1 MSKHTSLQPNSI
13 LVADD
18 HTVVRRGLR
27 QVIADECDGV
37 MVEEA
42 STGQGVLDAVQRQ
55 DWSVVILDINLPDKN
70 GLEVLKELKAMRPQL
85 PVLVLSHHAEA
96 QYAARAFK
104 AGAAGYLTKES
115 ASEELAIAIRKVR
128 AGGRYVSPSF
138 AEQMAGHLTGE
149 LDTLLHHA
157 LSDREHLVL
166 CQMAQGK
173 AVSQIA
179 DELALSVKTVSTY
192 RARLLEKLQLTNN
205 AELMRYALDQRLVE

>member
-1 MSKHTSLQPNSI
+1 MPKHTPLQPNSI

-27 QVIADECDGV
+27 QVIADECEGA

-70 GLEVLKELKAMRPQL
+70 GLDVLKELKALRPHL

-96 QYAARAFK
+96 QYAARAYK

-115 ASEELAIAIRKVR
+115 ASEELAMAIRKVR

-138 AEQMAGHLTGE
+138 AEQMAGQLTGE
-149 LDTLLHHA
+149 VDTLLHHT

-166 CQMAQGK
+166 CQIARGK

-192 RARLLEKLQLTNN
+192 RARLLEKLQLRNN

>member
-27 QVIADECDGV
+27 QVIADECDGA

-70 GLEVLKELKAMRPQL
+70 GLDVLKELKAMRPQL

-149 LDTLLHHA
+149 VDTLLHHA

-166 CQMAQGK
+166 CQIARGK

>member
-1 MSKHTSLQPNSI
+1 MPTHTPLEPNSI

-27 QVIADECDGV
+27 QVIADECEGA

-42 STGQGVLDAVQRQ
+42 STGQGVLDAVHRQ

-70 GLEVLKELKAMRPQL
+70 GLDVLKELKALRPHL
-85 PVLVLSHHAEA
+85 PVLVLSHHTEA
-96 QYAARAFK
+96 QYAARAYK

-115 ASEELAIAIRKVR
+115 ASEELAMAIRKVR
-128 AGGRYVSPSF
+128 AGGRYVSASF

-149 LDTLLHHA
+149 VDTLLHHA
-157 LSDREHLVL
+157 LSDREHSVL
-166 CQMAQGK
+166 CHIARGK

>member
-1 MSKHTSLQPNSI
+1 MPKHTSLQPNSI

-27 QVIADECDGV
+27 QVIADECEGA

-55 DWSVVILDINLPDKN
+55 DWSVIILDINLPDKN
-70 GLEVLKELKAMRPQL
+70 GLEVLKELKALRPHL

-96 QYAARAFK
+96 QYAARAYK

-115 ASEELAIAIRKVR
+115 ASEELAMAIRKVR

-149 LDTLLHHA
+149 VDTLLHHA
-157 LSDREHLVL
+157 LSDREHSVL
-166 CQMAQGK
+166 CHIARGK

-192 RARLLEKLQLTNN
+192 RARLLEKLQLRNN

>member
-1 MSKHTSLQPNSI
+1 MSTPTPLQPNSI

-27 QVIADECDGV
+27 QVIADECEGA

-55 DWSVVILDINLPDKN
+55 DWSVIILDINLPDKN
-70 GLEVLKELKAMRPQL
+70 GLEVLKELKALRPQL

-96 QYAARAFK
+96 QYAARAYK

-115 ASEELAIAIRKVR
+115 ASEELAMAIRKVR

-149 LDTLLHHA
+149 VDTLLHHA
-157 LSDREHLVL
+157 LSDREHSVL
-166 CQMAQGK
+166 CHIARGK

-179 DELALSVKTVSTY
+179 DELALSVKTVST
-192 RARLLEKLQLTNN
+192 
-205 AELMRYALDQRLVE
+205 